1 MADNRFSD
9 EKILE
14 ITVTVFL
21 AFTMLFLAIKIL
33 FY

>member
-9 EKILE
+9 ERILE
-14 ITVTVFL
+14 IMVTVFL
-21 AFTMLFLAIKIL
+21 AFTMLFLGLKIL